1 MDKSKMPAGKGAS
14 MEIRAIRGVKDI
26 LPGEVEKWQFVERV
40 AREVFERYGYAE
52 IKVPIFEHTS
62 LFSRSIG
69 ETTDIVEKE
78 MYSFADQG
86 GETLTLRPEATA
98 GICRAYVEHKLHQ
111 QPGFVKF
118 YCIGPMFR
126 YERPQAG
133 RFRQF
138 YQIDAEAIGEA
149 SPVVDAEV
157 LIMLMTF
164 LQRLGLQQLEL
175 HLNSLGDAVC
185 RPRYREELKGY
196 IRRHLEHLCPECHG
210 RFERNPLRVLDCK
223 KEDCRAVMR
232 DAPQTMMF
240 LCDPCRQHFDTLT
253 DLLAGVGIS
262 YVLDPKLVRGLDYY
276 TRTTFEVV
284 AAGLGAQDSV
294 AGGGRYD
301 GLIEAIGGPP
311 TPGIGFAIGFERLVT
326 VLEHHGLMLPEPRP
340 QVFVAPL
347 GASALREAFLL
358 VERLRSAGLRAEM
371 GYDEKSLR
379 SQLRRANRLG
389 AAFAVLLGE
398 RELAAGKVALKDMQ
412 GGEQEEIPLTEAISY
427 LQARAKTTQG

>member
-1 MDKSKMPAGKGAS
+1 

-26 LPGEVEKWQFVERV
+26 LPGEVEKWQYVERV
-40 AREVFERYGYAE
+40 AREVFERYGYAQ
-52 IKVPIFEHTS
+52 IIAPIFEHTS

-78 MYSFADQG
+78 MYSFEDQG
-86 GETLTLRPEATA
+86 GEKLTLRPEATA

-138 YQIDAEAIGEA
+138 YQLDVEAIGEA

-157 LIMLMTF
+157 LAMLMTF
-164 LQRLGLQQLEL
+164 LQRLGLQQLQL
-175 HLNSLGDAVC
+175 HVNSLGDVAC
-185 RPRYREELKGY
+185 RPRYREELKSY
-196 IRRHLEHLCPECHG
+196 IRRHLDRLCVECQG

-223 KEDCRAVMR
+223 KEGCRAVMR
-232 DAPQTMMF
+232 DAPQTMAF
-240 LCDPCRQHFDTLT
+240 LCDPCRQHFDTLVE
-253 DLLAGVGIS
+253 LLAGVGIS
-262 YVLDPKLVRGLDYY
+262 YVLNPRLVRGLDYY
-276 TRTTFEVV
+276 TRTTFEVI
-284 AAGLGAQDSV
+284 AEGLGAQNSV

-326 VLEHHGLMLPEPRP
+326 ALEHHGLALPEPRP
-340 QVFVAPL
+340 QVYVAPL
-347 GASALREAFLL
+347 GATARRDAFVL
-358 VERLRSAGLRAEM
+358 VERLRSVGVRAEM

-389 AAFAVLLGE
+389 AAFTIMLGE
-398 RELAAGKVALKDMQ
+398 RELAVGKVTLKAMH
-412 GGEQEEIPLTEAISY
+412 GGEQEEIPLDEVIGY
-427 LQARAKTTQG
+427 LQERAQTPQP

>member
-1 MDKSKMPAGKGAS
+1 
-14 MEIRAIRGVKDI
+14 MEIKAIRGVKDI
-26 LPGEVEKWQFVERV
+26 LPGEVEKWQFIERV

-69 ETTDIVEKE
+69 DTTDIVEKE
-78 MYSFADQG
+78 MYSFEDQG
-86 GETLTLRPEATA
+86 GEQLTLRPEATA
-98 GICRAYVEHKLHQ
+98 GISRAYVEHKLHQ

-138 YQIDAEAIGEA
+138 YQIDVEAIGEA

-157 LIMLMTF
+157 LTMLMTF
-164 LQRLGLQQLEL
+164 LRTLGLQHLEL
-175 HLNSLGDAVC
+175 YLNSLGDAVC
-185 RPRYREELKGY
+185 RPRYREELKSY
-196 IRRHLEHLCPECHG
+196 IRRHLDQLCPECQG
-210 RFERNPLRVLDCK
+210 RYE
-223 KEDCRAVMR
+223 
-232 DAPQTMMF
+232 
-240 LCDPCRQHFDTLT
+240 PCRQHFETLAN
-253 DLLAGVGIS
+253 LLAGVGIS

-276 TRTTFEVV
+276 TRTTFEVI
-284 AAGLGAQDSV
+284 AEGLGAQNSV
-294 AGGGRYD
+294 TGGGRYD

-326 VLEHHGLMLPEPRP
+326 VLEHQGLLIPEPRP

-347 GASALREAFLL
+347 GASALREAFVL
-358 VERLRSAGLRAEM
+358 VEQLRSVGLRAEM

-389 AAFAVLLGE
+389 AAYTVMLGE
-398 RELAAGKVALKDMQ
+398 REIATGKVALKNMQ
-412 GGEQEEIPLTEAISY
+412 GGEQEEVPLAAIAGY
-427 LQARAKTTQG
+427 LQERAQTGQA

>member
-1 MDKSKMPAGKGAS
+1 
-14 MEIRAIRGVKDI
+14 MEIKAVRGVKDI
-26 LPGEVEKWQFVERV
+26 LPGEVEKWQFVERI

-52 IKVPIFEHTS
+52 IKVPIFEPTH

-78 MYSFADQG
+78 MYSFEDQG
-86 GETLTLRPEATA
+86 GEKLTLRPEATA
-98 GICRAYVEHKLHQ
+98 GICRAYVEHKMHQ

-138 YQIDAEAIGEA
+138 YQIDVEAIGEA

-157 LIMLMTF
+157 LTMLMTF
-164 LQRLGLQQLEL
+164 LRQLGLPKLSL
-175 HLNSLGDAVC
+175 HLNSLGDAAC
-185 RPRYREELKGY
+185 RPRYREELKSY
-196 IRRHLEHLCPECHG
+196 IRRHLDQLCAECQS

-223 KEDCRAVMR
+223 KEGCRAVMR
-232 DAPQTMMF
+232 EAPQTMAF
-240 LCDPCRQHFDTLT
+240 LCDPCRQHFETT
-253 DLLAGVGIS
+253 VDLLAGVGIT

-276 TRTTFEVV
+276 TRTTFEVI
-284 AAGLGAQDSV
+284 AEGLGAQNSV
-294 AGGGRYD
+294 TGGGRYD
-301 GLIEAIGGPP
+301 GLVEEIGGPP

-326 VLEHHGLMLPEPRP
+326 VLEHHGLTVPEPRP

-347 GASALREAFLL
+347 GVAALRAAFVL
-358 VERLRSAGLRAEM
+358 VERLREAGFHAEM

-379 SQLRRANRLG
+379 SQLRRANKLG
-389 AAFAVLLGE
+389 AAFTVMLGE
-398 RELAAGKVALKDMQ
+398 RELAAGKVALKAMQ
-412 GGEQEEIPLTEAISY
+412 GGEQEEVSLDEVVAQ
-427 LQARAKTTQG
+427 LQRRMQLA

>member
-1 MDKSKMPAGKGAS
+1 
-14 MEIRAIRGVKDI
+14 MEIKAIRGVKDI
-26 LPGEVEKWQFVERV
+26 LPGEVEKWQFVEHV

-52 IKVPIFEHTS
+52 IKVPIFEQTS

-78 MYSFADQG
+78 MYSFEDQG
-86 GETLTLRPEATA
+86 GEKVTLRPEATA
-98 GICRAYVEHKLHQ
+98 GICRAYVEHKLHL

-138 YQIDAEAIGEA
+138 YQIDVEAIGEA

-164 LQRLGLQQLEL
+164 LQRLGLHQPAL

-185 RPRYREELKGY
+185 RPRYREELKSY
-196 IRRHLEHLCPECHG
+196 IRRHLDRLCPECQG

-223 KEDCRAVMR
+223 KEGCRALMR
-232 DAPQTMMF
+232 DAPQTMAF
-240 LCDPCRQHFDTLT
+240 LCDACRQHFDTLA
-253 DLLAGVGIS
+253 DLLAAVGIS
-262 YVLDPKLVRGLDYY
+262 FVLDPKLVRGLDYY

-284 AAGLGAQDSV
+284 AEGLGAQNSI

-326 VLEHHGLMLPEPRP
+326 VVERHGLTFPEPGP

-347 GASALREAFLL
+347 GASALREAFVLI
-358 VERLRSAGLRAEM
+358 ERLRGAGLRAEM
-371 GYDEKSLR
+371 GYDVKSLR

-389 AAFAVLLGE
+389 AAFTVLLGE

-412 GGEQEEIPLTEAISY
+412 GGEQQEIPLAEAISH
-427 LQARAKTTQG
+427 LQERTKTTQR

>member
-1 MDKSKMPAGKGAS
+1 M
-14 MEIRAIRGVKDI
+14 MEIKAIRGVKDI
-26 LPGEVEKWQFVERV
+26 LPGEVEKWQFIERL
-40 AREVFERYGYAE
+40 AREVFERYGFAE

-62 LFSRSIG
+62 LFARSIG
-69 ETTDIVEKE
+69 DTSDIVEKE
-78 MYSFADQG
+78 MYSFEDRS
-86 GETLTLRPEATA
+86 GESLTLRPEATA
-98 GICRAYVEHKLHQ
+98 GIVRAYVEHKLHQ

-138 YQIDAEAIGEA
+138 YQIDVEAIGEA

-157 LIMLMTF
+157 LTMLMTF
-164 LQRLGLQQLEL
+164 LRRLGLQHLEL
-175 HLNSLGDAVC
+175 RLNSLGDAVC
-185 RPRYREELKGY
+185 RPRYREELQDY
-196 IRRHLEHLCPECHG
+196 IRRHLDRLCPDCQG
-210 RFERNPLRVLDCK
+210 RYERNPLRVLDCK
-223 KEDCRAVMR
+223 KPGCRAVMH
-232 DAPQTMMF
+232 DAPQTVAF
-240 LCDPCRQHFDTLT
+240 LCDPCREHFDTLV
-253 DLLAGVGIS
+253 DLLTAVGIS
-262 YVLDPKLVRGLDYY
+262 YVLDPMLVRGLDYY

-284 AAGLGAQDSV
+284 AEGLGAQDSV
-294 AGGGRYD
+294 TGGGRYD

-326 VLEHHGLMLPEPRP
+326 ALEHQGLTVPEPHL

-347 GASALREAFLL
+347 GASVLRDAFML
-358 VERLRSAGLRAEM
+358 VEQLRRVGLRAEI

-389 AAFAVLLGE
+389 AAFTVMLGE

-412 GGEQEEIPLTEAISY
+412 HGGQEEIPLAEVVAR
-427 LQARAKTTQG
+427 LQERG

>member
-1 MDKSKMPAGKGAS
+1 
-14 MEIRAIRGVKDI
+14 MEVRAIRGVKDI
-26 LPGEVEKWQFVERV
+26 LPGEVEKWQYVERV
-40 AREVFERYGYAE
+40 AREVFEGYGYAE
-52 IKVPIFEHTS
+52 IKIPIFEHTS

-78 MYSFADQG
+78 MYSFEDQG
-86 GETLTLRPEATA
+86 GERLTLRPEATA

-138 YQIDAEAIGEA
+138 YQIDVEAIGEA

-157 LIMLMTF
+157 LAMLMTF
-164 LQRLGLQQLEL
+164 LQRLGLQHLQL
-175 HLNSLGDAVC
+175 HMNSLGDAVC
-185 RPRYREELKGY
+185 RPRYREELKSY
-196 IRRHLEHLCPECHG
+196 IRRHLDRLCPECQG

-223 KEDCRAVMR
+223 KEGCRAVMR
-232 DAPQTMMF
+232 DAPQTMTF
-240 LCDPCRQHFDTLT
+240 LCAPCRQHFATLA

-262 YVLDPKLVRGLDYY
+262 YVLDPMLVRGLDYY

-284 AAGLGAQDSV
+284 AEGLGAQNSV

-326 VLEHHGLMLPEPRP
+326 VLEHHGLALPEPRL

-347 GASALREAFLL
+347 GASALRDAFVL
-358 VERLRSAGLRAEM
+358 VERLRSTGFRAEM

-389 AAFAVLLGE
+389 AAFTVMLGE
-398 RELAAGKVALKDMQ
+398 RELAVGKVTLKDMQ
-412 GGEQEEIPLTEAISY
+412 GGEQAEIPLDAVISY
-427 LQARAKTTQG
+427 LQKRPQTTQP

>member
-1 MDKSKMPAGKGAS
+1 M
-14 MEIRAIRGVKDI
+14 MEIKAIRGVKDI
-26 LPGEVEKWQFVERV
+26 LPGEVEKWQFIERV
-40 AREVFERYGYAE
+40 AREVFERYGFAE

-69 ETTDIVEKE
+69 DTSDIVEKE
-78 MYSFADQG
+78 MYSFEDRG
-86 GETLTLRPEATA
+86 GESLTLRPEATA
-98 GICRAYVEHKLHQ
+98 GIVRAYVEHKLHQ

-138 YQIDAEAIGEA
+138 YQIDVEAIGEA

-157 LIMLMTF
+157 LTMLMTF
-164 LQRLGLQQLEL
+164 LRQLGLQHLEL
-175 HLNSLGDAVC
+175 RVNSLGDAVC
-185 RPRYREELKGY
+185 RPGYREELKSY
-196 IRRHLEHLCPECHG
+196 IRRHLDQLCPECQE
-210 RFERNPLRVLDCK
+210 RYERNPLRVLDCK
-223 KEDCRAVMR
+223 KEGCRAVMHE
-232 DAPQTMMF
+232 APQTMAF
-240 LCDPCRQHFDTLT
+240 LCGPCREHFETLA
-253 DLLAGVGIS
+253 DLLAGVGIN

-284 AAGLGAQDSV
+284 AEGLGAQDSV
-294 AGGGRYD
+294 TGGGRYD

-326 VLEHHGLMLPEPRP
+326 ALEHHGLTIPEPRL

-347 GASALREAFLL
+347 GAAALRQAFRL
-358 VERLRSAGLRAEM
+358 VEELRSVGLRAEI

-389 AAFAVLLGE
+389 AAYTVMLGE
-398 RELAAGKVALKDMQ
+398 RELATGKVALKDMQ
-412 GGEQEEIPLTEAISY
+412 GGEQEEIPLAEVIAQ
-427 LQARAKTTQG
+427 LQARA